1 MKICPTSSVSESF
14 IACQFIGSKFT
25 EKKKDDWKSSPAPR
39 SRRSGRAVPV
49 ITVRMFGKPRDGP
62 GRDTV
67 VPEIREAGWAA
78 AICRH
83 PQSYFINSPYSRHL
97 VRTMT
102 PPLQRLGLIV
112 ALLCPPTISAAGR
125 RQLHAR
131 LEEGGQ
137 ICVAGSAGAAAYA
150 ISGKMTTQWQPPGVA
165 YRMLKRQ
172 VACAQQRVQVTAMRN
187 TI

>member
-1 MKICPTSSVSESF
+1 M
-14 IACQFIGSKFT
+14 IGNRVRLR
-25 EKKKDDWKSSPAPR
+25 DLV
-39 SRRSGRAVPV
+39 GRAVLCRLLQFACLENLVMALAV
-49 ITVRMFGKPRDGP
+49 I
-62 GRDTV
+62 
-67 VPEIREAGWAA
+67 PEIREAGWAA

>member
-1 MKICPTSSVSESF
+1 M
-14 IACQFIGSKFT
+14 IGNRVRLR
-25 EKKKDDWKSSPAPR
+25 DLV
-39 SRRSGRAVPV
+39 GRALSPPV
-49 ITVRMFGKPRDGP
+49 ITVRTFGTLVMAPAA
-62 GRDTV
+62 T
-67 VPEIREAGWAA
+67 PEIREAGWAA

-150 ISGKMTTQWQPPGVA
+150 ISGKMATQWQPPGVA